1 MPHTSINLV
10 KFPYNK
16 IVNQRRLRM
25 HTMNRKML
33 ELEVRCNCVVSN
45 ILIWR
50 DKAGKAT
57 RVYIYD
63 PNTDF
68 VIDTLKNLDKVPF
81 VIRHDSLSMSYEY
94 YSHTS
99 KAASALI
106 DTRPVGRPSANARF
120 RNSTD
125 NSCST
130 IYDQFIKQNT
140 KYNNTSSDNNQQQ
153 QDTEALSSTPT
164 PNTTAPLCI
173 THSSHHE
180 MTTDLETTLPPKPY
194 TYLNELDTQCPCA
207 YCTGRTVEDEH
218 FERLAHAVMSTGTVD
233 CTVE

>member
-1 MPHTSINLV
+1 MPHTSINLE
-10 KFPYNK
+10 KFPYTK

-50 DKAGKAT
+50 DKSGKAT

-68 VIDTLKNLDKVPF
+68 VIETLKNLEKVPF
-81 VIRHDSLSMSYEY
+81 VIRHDSLSMSHEY
-94 YSHTS
+94 YSYTS
-99 KAASALI
+99 KTASAFI
-106 DTRPVGRPSANARF
+106 DTRPVGRPPANARF
-120 RNSTD
+120 RNTAD

-140 KYNNTSSDNNQQQ
+140 KDYNTANDNNQQQ
-153 QDTEALSSTPT
+153 VTEALSSIPT

-173 THSSHHE
+173 PYTSHHE
-180 MTTDLETTLPPKPY
+180 MTLPSPLY
-194 TYLNELDTQCPCA
+194 TNLNELDTQCPCA

-218 FERLAHAVMSTGTVD
+218 FERLAHAVMSTGKVD
-233 CTVE
+233 CRVE